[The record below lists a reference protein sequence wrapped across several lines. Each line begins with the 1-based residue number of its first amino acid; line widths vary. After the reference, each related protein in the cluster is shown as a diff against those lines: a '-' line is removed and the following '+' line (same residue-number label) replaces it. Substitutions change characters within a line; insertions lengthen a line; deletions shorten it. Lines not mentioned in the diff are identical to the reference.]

1 MASKSVKICLNGHI
15 IDYEIENEE
24 SFCRDCGAPLITS
37 CPACGAELPKQT
49 YYVEY
54 DYNYE
59 PYNCYNAYVRP
70 NFCPFCSEPY
80 PWTAAALES
89 TCSLLEEDT
98 QLSDLEIEK
107 LKNILPDILVET
119 PKTNLAC
126 ARIKKALASCS
137 HFVADGLK
145 DFLKDFAC
153 EVVLRKL
160 GL

>member
-70 NFCPFCSEPY
+70 NFCPFCSEPS
-80 PWTAAALES
+80 LDSSRLRINLFFIGGRHS
-89 TCSLLEEDT
+89 T
-98 QLSDLEIEK
+98 
-107 LKNILPDILVET
+107 
-119 PKTNLAC
+119 
-126 ARIKKALASCS
+126 
-137 HFVADGLK
+137 F
-145 DFLKDFAC
+145 
-153 EVVLRKL
+153 
-160 GL
+160 